1 MELCMH
7 DRLSV
12 HSICFREADLRTLAR
27 HWSDLGIRRVSL
39 YSGLIEKE
47 GIAAAQAA
55 LRSGQYE
62 VETITHTFLPLGHQ
76 LDAKNLHWNTPQE
89 NLNRVIAD
97 AKTLGARSIELFTGG
112 QGALTWEDAAECFGN
127 AVAPCLERAKTAG
140 VSVMAE
146 NTPSRY
152 AGMHLAGSLR
162 DTVTL
167 AELTGIDICIDVFS
181 CWSEAGLKQ
190 TIERAAPRTLLVQ
203 IGDYLFDETMS
214 PGRAVP
220 GDGMIPLDRILDWIL
235 RAGYRGTFEIEL
247 LGPRIDKEGHL
258 QATRR
263 AVAYIAETL
272 RSLGA

>member
-1 MELCMH
+1 MH
-7 DRLSV
+7 ERLSV
-12 HSICFREADLRTLAR
+12 HSICFRDAALRALATYWR
-27 HWSDLGIRRVSL
+27 DLGIRRVSL
-39 YSGLIEKE
+39 HSGLIEKE
-47 GIAAAQAA
+47 GLAAVQSAVE
-55 LRSGQYE
+55 SGPYE

-76 LDAKNLHWNTPQE
+76 LDAQRRNWNAPQE
-89 NLNRVIAD
+89 NLDRVIAD

-112 QGALTWEDAAECFGN
+112 QGALTWEEAAELFGT
-127 AVAPCLERAKTAG
+127 AVAPCLDRAKIAG

-162 DTVTL
+162 DTVVL

-190 TIERAAPRTLLVQ
+190 TIERAATRTSLVQ
-203 IGDYLFDETMS
+203 IGDYAFDETMS

-220 GDGMIPLDRILDWIL
+220 GDGMISFDRILDWIL
-235 RAGYRGTFEIEL
+235 RAGYRGTFEIEI
-247 LGPRIDKEGHL
+247 LGPRIDKEGHF

-263 AVAYIAETL
+263 AVAFIAETL